1 MNSIVVILSG
11 LLQNGT
17 ITGLKPLP
25 VNAHLILVNLFN
37 LFNGQFFFIMKFF
50 GEILLVF
57 FIGGIIGK
65 LLHLDRAADS
75 DSDAYT
81 NSHSRS

>member
-1 MNSIVVILSG
+1 MNAIFVILSG

-17 ITGLKPLP
+17 ITGFSPLP
-25 VNAHLILVNLFN
+25 VNTHLILINLLA
-37 LFNGQFFFIMKFF
+37 LFNGQFLFIMKFF

-65 LLHLDRAADS
+65 LLHLDKVVDS
-75 DSDAYT
+75 DSDSHAH
-81 NSHSRS
+81 SHS